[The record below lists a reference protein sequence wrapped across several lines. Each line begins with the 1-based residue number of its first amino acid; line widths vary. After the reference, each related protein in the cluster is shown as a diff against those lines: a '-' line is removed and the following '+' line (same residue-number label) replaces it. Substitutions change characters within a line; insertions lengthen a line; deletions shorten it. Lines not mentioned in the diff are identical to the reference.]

1 MVKPSNRAGQ
11 RRSAISWRTI
21 LGWLGSI
28 KVVSAARAATPAV
41 AATRI
46 NFRRVVRG
54 KGNRFEPLR
63 SGITRDAVSASSI
76 TRIRKFAICREHCLN
91 QKLNVACSSILR
103 LAAVP
108 GENGPPCR
116 ELGTSNSLEPTTAFG
131 FAAFTLLNTLR
142 AFTPRVRL

>member
-1 MVKPSNRAGQ
+1 MVKPSNRSGQ

-41 AATRI
+41 TATRI
-46 NFRRVVRG
+46 NFRRVVGG

-63 SGITRDAVSASSI
+63 CGITRDRVPASSI
-76 TRIRKFAICREHCLN
+76 TRIRKFVICREPYLR

-131 FAAFTLLNTLR
+131 LATFTLLKTLR